1 MATTVSPVSTSPGKK
16 AMIPPIILGVLA
28 LVSAVEP
35 LSINM
40 YLSGL
45 PQLGRDLDLSQ
56 AGAQLTLTFF
66 LAGMAIGQLVTG
78 PLSDARGRRGIFLA
92 GVFLLVVAT
101 AASALATHAWVL
113 FVARFIMGFAG
124 GTAVVLA
131 RAVAG
136 DLAKGPELARVFS
149 LLMLLGGAAPVI
161 GPIVGGFI
169 VDGVGWRG
177 VFWLL
182 VVLNLITALAV
193 WKFIPETMPAEKRT
207 TGGLKPMA
215 AAIGGLLKDRAYV
228 GFTLGFIF
236 SFSTMFAYVSAS
248 PFILQEHY
256 GFSPVQFSLIFAANT
271 TGMFL
276 VALTNAKI
284 VKRFGPLR
292 LAKFGNAVLLAA
304 TVFLLAAA
312 LLDANRWFILVG
324 LFVVVASMGIN
335 FANNSAL
342 AISRAGA
349 VTGSASAFMGSGQF
363 IMAGILSPLVGVA
376 AAAGMSQPVAMTAV
390 MVATAIIAALGIHS
404 GAALVRREKE
414 AN

>member
-1 MATTVSPVSTSPGKK
+1 MATTVTTVSTPTDKK
-16 AMIPPIILGVLA
+16 ALIPPIILGVLA
-28 LVSAVEP
+28 FISAVEP
-35 LSINM
+35 LSVNM

-45 PQLGRDLDLSQ
+45 PQLGRDLDITQ

-78 PLSDARGRRGIFLA
+78 PLSDARGRRGLFLT
-92 GVFLLVVAT
+92 GTMLLVVAT
-101 AASALATHAWVL
+101 AASALAPAAWVM
-113 FVARFIMGFAG
+113 FTARFIMGLAG

-149 LLMLLGGAAPVI
+149 LLMLIGGAAPVI
-161 GPIVGGFI
+161 GPIVGGLV
-169 VDGVGWRG
+169 VDSVGWRG

-193 WKFIPETMPAEKRT
+193 LRWIPETMPVEKRT
-207 TGGLKPMA
+207 SGGLRPLFTAM
-215 AAIGGLLKDRAYV
+215 GGLLKDRAYV

-256 GFSPVQFSLIFAANT
+256 GFTPVQFALIFAVNT
-271 TGMFL
+271 TGMFI

-284 VKRFGPLR
+284 VKKVGPLR
-292 LAKFGNAVLLAA
+292 LAKVGNTVLLAA

-312 LLDANRWFILVG
+312 LADANRWFILVG

-363 IMAGILSPLVGVA
+363 IMAGVLSPLVGVA

-390 MVATAIIAALGIHS
+390 MVATAVIAALGIHS
-404 GAALVRREKE
+404 GARQLTR
-414 AN
+414 